1 MYDDAHISVYVAGL
15 GADHLGEAA
24 AAPRAA
30 RLAAQRSGRHA
41 LLKLDRVCKNI
52 IKTTL
57 CLILNVVLLTSPPPP
72 GLEVRDVHLD
82 GRHIELLLA
91 GVGGGRHQAEGV
103 GHIQVLVCSKA
114 EVSRVE
120 LSTKVK
126 RRFVKISRSRRR
138 VLLVESAT
146 LMQWS

>member
-1 MYDDAHISVYVAGL
+1 MVKQLQLLALHVWPHSAVAV
-15 GADHLGEAA
+15 
-24 AAPRAA
+24 
-30 RLAAQRSGRHA
+30 
-41 LLKLDRVCKNI
+41 KLSSNWTESANNH
-52 IKTTL
+52 KTTL
-57 CLILNVVLLTSPPPP
+57 CPLILNVVLTSPPPP

-82 GRHIELLLA
+82 GRHVELLLA

-103 GHIQVLVCSKA
+103 GHVQVLVCSRA

-146 LMQWS
+146 LMQRS